1 MAVTTLRQMPH
12 NEIDDFFAV
21 EIERWRLKVSRRPVH
36 QNIHGLQSALTLKLA
51 DKDLYPNIHTV
62 FKLLIVLP
70 VCVLRTLILD
80 LAQT

>member
-1 MAVTTLRQMPH
+1 MPH

-21 EIERWRLKVSRRPVH
+21 EIEWWRLKVSHRPVH
-36 QNIHGLQSALTLKLA
+36 QNIHGLQSALILA
-51 DKDLYPNIHTV
+51 DKDLYPTIHNV

>member
-21 EIERWRLKVSRRPVH
+21 EIERWRLKVSHRPVH
-36 QNIHGLQSALTLKLA
+36 QNIHGLQSALTLNLA

-62 FKLLIVLP
+62 LKLLIVLP
-70 VCVLRTLILD
+70 VCVLRTFILD

>member
-1 MAVTTLRQMPH
+1 LRQMPH

-21 EIERWRLKVSRRPVH
+21 EIERWRLKVGDRPVN
-36 QNIHGLQSALTLKLA
+36 QNIHGLQSALTLRLA
-51 DKDLYPNIHTV
+51 DKDLYPNTGIHSG

-70 VCVLRTLILD
+70 VCVLRTFILD